1 MDYALESFL
10 NVCMRNKRR
19 FDETADA
26 KVVSYLY
33 IMDNCYFWRE
43 VDRFSTIKDR
53 KPNMSV
59 LHAALVTS
67 RTVTRHPVPINNSG
81 PVHCPGTVSS
91 VILVLMLH
99 N

>member
-1 MDYALESFL
+1 MDYAVESFL
-10 NVCMRNKRR
+10 NMYMRNKRR

-26 KVVSYLY
+26 KFASYSY

-43 VDRFSTIKDR
+43 VDRFSTMKNR
-53 KPNMSV
+53 KANMSV

-67 RTVTRHPVPINNSG
+67 RTVTRYPVPINNSG
-81 PVHCPGTVSS
+81 PVHCPGNVST